1 LVILYIV
8 NNFPRKAVKIMFTLT
23 LNEKEIDLLKKS
35 INHCLQTC
43 KDGGSKEGCSDCAAI
58 EGVLKRLP

>member
-1 LVILYIV
+1 MEILYIV
-8 NNFPRKAVKIMFTLT
+8 LEFFKKGGFSMFTLS
-23 LNEKEIDLLKKS
+23 LNEKEIELLKKS

-43 KDGGSKEGCSDCAAI
+43 KDGGAENGCSDCEAI

>member
-1 LVILYIV
+1 
-8 NNFPRKAVKIMFTLT
+8 MFTLD

-43 KDGGSKEGCSDCAAI
+43 KDGGPEQGCTDCAAI
-58 EGVLKRLP
+58 EEVLNKLP